1 MCIALCPVGEC
12 HKMRID
18 QSRLMEFIWN
28 LYGIGPTVW
37 SCSCVVVDGWRVVKY
52 QDVVAERVVMFC
64 SVFRK

>member
-1 MCIALCPVGEC
+1 
-12 HKMRID
+12 MRID

-52 QDVVAERVVMFC
+52 QDVVAERAVMFC